1 MNDTVARGAAISLL
15 VIDMDHFKRINDQH
29 GHDSG
34 DEVLQECAER
44 LRKVVRGIDIVAR
57 FGGEEFVIVMP
68 DTETFAASRVAERI
82 RQNIEKMP
90 FAIQNGTKSL
100 ELTVSIGVA
109 TAGEGFDSPDRL
121 FKMADEALY
130 EAKRAGRN
138 QVKLAA

>member
-1 MNDTVARGAAISLL
+1 M
-15 VIDMDHFKRINDQH
+15 
-29 GHDSG
+29 
-34 DEVLQECAER
+34 
-44 LRKVVRGIDIVAR
+44 
-57 FGGEEFVIVMP
+57 IVMP

-82 RQNIEKMP
+82 RQSIEKTP
-90 FAIQNGTKSL
+90 FPIQNGTKLL

-121 FKMADEALY
+121 FKMADDEALY